1 MKWIRIALLGIGLWS
16 PSLLWP
22 GVYEVLN
29 FQVMVGL
36 WLGLGLGMLMIYTG
50 IHHLSQPPNRSGL
63 RTGAARRP
71 ESDYPTCPTP
81 VIVPR

>member
-29 FQVMVGL
+29 FQVMIGL
-36 WLGLGLGMLMIYTG
+36 GLGLGLGMLMIYTG
-50 IHHLSQPPNRSGL
+50 IQQISQPQNHSGL
-63 RTGAARRP
+63 RTSAGCRSG
-71 ESDYPTCPTP
+71 SDYPTCPTP
-81 VIVPR
+81 LAVPR